1 MAEVRLRPKGQL
13 TIPAAIIEEAKLPED
28 ATFEIAFVG
37 GVITLTPRVK
47 DKKKDDIMSYAGIFK
62 GAWGKTDE
70 EIEKTIRDLH
80 NEWER

>member
-13 TIPAAIIEEAKLPED
+13 TIPASIIAQAKLAED
-28 ATFEIAFVG
+28 ASFDIAFVG

-47 DKKKDDIMSYAGIFK
+47 DKKKDDILSYAGIFK
-62 GAWGKTDE
+62 GAWGETREEFDE
-70 EIEKTIRDLH
+70 TTKSLH

>member
-13 TIPAAIIEEAKLPED
+13 TIPAAIIEQAKLAED
-28 ATFEIAFVG
+28 ATFDIDFVG

-47 DKKKDDIMSYAGIFK
+47 DKNKDDIMSYAGIFK
-62 GAWGKTDE
+62 GAWGRTPE
-70 EIEKTIRDLH
+70 EIEKNTQDLH

>member
-28 ATFEIAFVG
+28 ATFDIAFVG

-47 DKKKDDIMSYAGIFK
+47 DKKKDDIMSYAGICA
-62 GAWGKTDE
+62 GVWGNTRE
-70 EIEKTIRDLH
+70 EVDKTIRDLR